1 MHLFKIDSI
10 QCYPWHFA
18 GTACLTLFFFLLPL
32 TTKLNSARE
41 KITIMSIH
49 RPCIV
54 CTDWAAV
61 KEQRVQ
67 WHPAENEWEKVLEW
81 FEQGQKQSHHQ
92 VRHIY
97 RMHKYMHSIKNFVLY
112 GKYIV
117 GGGAGEID
125 TSQWKLNLYAF
136 FQVSHWRKDQN
147 QWDESKLVGLKKK
160 KR

>member
-18 GTACLTLFFFLLPL
+18 GTACLTLFFLLLPL

-41 KITIMSIH
+41 KITIMSVH

-67 WHPAENEWEKVLEW
+67 WHPAESEWEKVLEC

-97 RMHKYMHSIKNFVLY
+97 RMHKCMHSIKNFVLY
-112 GKYIV
+112 GKCII
-117 GGGAGEID
+117 GGWDRHKPVKTKSLCVFPGIPLTER
-125 TSQWKLNLYAF
+125 SKPVRWK
-136 FQVSHWRKDQN
+136 
-147 QWDESKLVGLKKK
+147 
-160 KR
+160 